1 MSWNGNESP
10 LSKSPLPSQFPAS
23 IQGISSSAFS
33 GWLARRFQEELAR
46 SPQNNQRLP
55 FTWVVCAPSD
65 EKAEALR
72 QDFETFLESFNVSTT
87 LEQGAYAVS
96 LPTFSATVYSSIQP
110 AASLRHQRIAALVQ
124 LHRKQLRVPTVV
136 FTTGVALMQRTLS
149 RDLLQSS
156 LIGVQ
161 LGNPVGPPGL
171 LARRLSE
178 IGYLHCDPVEDPGT
192 FCSRGDLLD
201 IFVPGDNFP
210 IRIEFFDDVVERIR
224 HFDPSTQRTFRDLSG
239 IELGPSREVF
249 LTAET
254 QTRLR
259 TEIKRHSDNLSIHR
273 AVRDPILDS
282 LSHGYQPDRLDTWA
296 PFAFATAPRTFD
308 LLPDDTHCFWFDR
321 RGISQSLVD
330 SREDSLK
337 RFSLLSPEHQVI
349 PSPEDLFDFGGI
361 SFESGT
367 KVDSLELATTQLPP
381 DANSGSASNP
391 RVNLDWKTRVD
402 LHTHLKGHP
411 NLSEIRKAFLEWH
424 HSQFKIQLFGSTQSQ
439 HDQQRRI
446 LEELGLPTEWAR
458 PGTIQQGF
466 VWPELK
472 WVVLNE
478 SDLFGTR
485 QRPPTRKKKT
495 SISHEWSGL
504 QALSDLEVG
513 DLVIHVEHG
522 VARYLGLQRLGD
534 EAASPSVAKPA
545 IKQEFLVL
553 EFAGRDRLYV
563 PVYRLNQVQKYVT
576 AGRAANLDRLGQ
588 QNFEKTKQKVRDS
601 LKRLAIDLVTLYA
614 ERKLRPGQVF
624 SRHDATFS
632 EFEARFPYEETP
644 DQLKAIGEV
653 LEDLS
658 SGRVMDRLVCGDVG
672 YGKTE
677 VAMRAAFR
685 VASEGKQVAILCPTT
700 LLARQHE
707 ATFRARFSES
717 AISIDSISRL
727 KNTKEI
733 ESSLRALQQGGL
745 DILVGTHRIL
755 SKDVCFKDLGLII
768 VDEEHRFGVEHK
780 ERLKALKTNTHVL
793 TLTATPIPRTLH
805 MALSGLR
812 DISLIRT
819 PPQDRLPIRT
829 LVGSFEEALVA
840 QAIRQ
845 ELGRGGQVFFLHNR
859 VETLTKVSE
868 TIKKWVPEALL
879 SVAHGQMS
887 EQEMES
893 AMLSFY
899 DGRAN
904 VLVCTTI
911 IESGLDI
918 PNANTILI
926 DRADTLGLSQLYQIR
941 GRVGRGQNRGFAYLL
956 IPGESSSG
964 KQQGITD
971 DARRRLEVLQRFVN
985 LGSGFNIATHDL
997 EIRGGGDL
1005 LGPQQSG
1012 NIASVGLELYTELL
1026 EEAMAEIQSRERMV
1040 TTKSIPTKRIEPE
1053 IRSPFEALLPES
1065 YISSLQAR
1073 LSIYRRF
1080 SSATHEAELDL
1091 LIEELKDRFGPLP
1104 VQVTNLLW
1112 TIRIK
1117 QFALTL
1123 SLTSVIIAKSS
1134 LSVGITQDSGVRP
1147 EQVLNWLADE
1157 PTRFKITPD
1166 SRLVIRGN
1174 FESLEKAYHE
1184 LANLFTSRNGAA
1196 RV

>member
-1 MSWNGNESP
+1 
-10 LSKSPLPSQFPAS
+10 
-23 IQGISSSAFS
+23 
-33 GWLARRFQEELAR
+33 
-46 SPQNNQRLP
+46 
-55 FTWVVCAPSD
+55 
-65 EKAEALR
+65 
-72 QDFETFLESFNVSTT
+72 
-87 LEQGAYAVS
+87 
-96 LPTFSATVYSSIQP
+96 
-110 AASLRHQRIAALVQ
+110 
-124 LHRKQLRVPTVV
+124 
-136 FTTGVALMQRTLS
+136 MQRSLS
-149 RDLLQSS
+149 RDLLTNS
-156 LIGVQ
+156 LFEIQIG
-161 LGNPVGPPGL
+161 NSIGPPGL
-171 LARRLSE
+171 LAGRLAE
-178 IGYLHCDPVEDPGT
+178 IGYLRCDPVEDPGT

-201 IFVPGDNFP
+201 LFIPGDTFP

-224 HFDPSTQRTFRDLSG
+224 HFDPSTQRTFKDLSG
-239 IELGPSREVF
+239 LELGPSREVF
-249 LTAET
+249 LTTET
-254 QTRLR
+254 QARLR

-282 LSHGYQPDRLDTWA
+282 LSLGYQPDRLDTWA
-296 PFAFATAPRTFD
+296 PFAFPNAPRTFD
-308 LLPDDTHCFWFDR
+308 LLPNQTHCFWFDR
-321 RGISQSLVD
+321 RGITQGLAD
-330 SREDSLK
+330 SKADSLK
-337 RFSLLSPEHQVI
+337 RFSLLAPEHQVI
-349 PSPEDLFDFGGI
+349 PPPEVLFDFDGMK
-361 SFESGT
+361 FEAGT
-367 KVDSLELATTQLPP
+367 DVDTLELATTQQMKPHP
-381 DANSGSASNP
+381 SS
-391 RVNLDWKTRVD
+391 NLDRSDQRNWKTRVD
-402 LHTHLKGHP
+402 TFTHLKSHP
-411 NLSEIRKAFLEWH
+411 NLDDLKSSFLTWH
-424 HSQFKIQLFGSTQSQ
+424 HSNFKIQLFGSTQSQ

-446 LEELGLPTEWAR
+446 LEELGLPSSWAH
-458 PGTIQQGF
+458 PGQVLQGF

-478 SDLFGTR
+478 TDLFGTR
-485 QRPPTRKKKT
+485 QRPPTRKKKSSVT
-495 SISHEWSGL
+495 QEWSGL

-513 DLVIHVEHG
+513 DLVVHLEHG

-534 EAASPSVAKPA
+534 EVTSPTGVASA
-545 IKQEFLVL
+545 IKQEFLIL

-576 AGRAANLDRLGQ
+576 AGRSASLDRLGQ

-601 LKRLAIDLVTLYA
+601 LKKLAIDLVTLYA
-614 ERKLRPGQVF
+614 ERKLRPGQIF
-624 SRHDATFS
+624 SRHDSALS

-644 DQLKAIGEV
+644 DQLKAISEI
-653 LEDLS
+653 LDDLG
-658 SGRVMDRLVCGDVG
+658 SGRVMDRLICGDVG

-685 VASEGKQVAILCPTT
+685 VATEGKQVAILCPTT

-707 ATFRARFSES
+707 ATFRSRFSES

-733 ESSLRALQQGGL
+733 EHTLKALQQGSL
-745 DILVGTHRIL
+745 DILIGTHRLL
-755 SKDVCFKDLGLII
+755 SKDVCFRDLGLVI

-780 ERLKALKTNTHVL
+780 ERLKTLKTNTHVL

-829 LVGSFEEALVA
+829 LVGCFEETLVT

-859 VETLTKVSE
+859 VETLAKVSQ
-868 TIKKWVPEALL
+868 TIKKWVPEAQI

-899 DGRAN
+899 EGRAN

-956 IPGESSSG
+956 IPGESSAG
-964 KQQGITD
+964 KQRGITD
-971 DARRRLEVLQRFVN
+971 DAQRRLEVLQKFVN
-985 LGSGFNIATHDL
+985 LGSGFSIATHDL

-1026 EEAMAEIQSRERMV
+1026 EEAMIEIQNRESA
-1040 TTKSIPTKRIEPE
+1040 TPEKIAKRIEPE
-1053 IRSPFEALLPES
+1053 IRSPFEALLPET
-1065 YISSLQAR
+1065 YITTLQAR

-1080 SSATHEAELDL
+1080 SSASHEADLDL

-1117 QFALTL
+1117 QLALTL
-1123 SLTSVIIAKSS
+1123 SLTSVIITKTS
-1134 LSVGITQDSGVRP
+1134 LSIGITKDSGIRP
-1147 EQVLNWLADE
+1147 EQVLSWIADE

-1166 SRLVIRGN
+1166 SRLIIRGS

-1184 LANLFTSRNGAA
+1184 LARLFTSRMGTA